1 MTAADGSESW
11 VRRAERLLD
20 RKAAP
25 GDDEARLL
33 GQRPVLLDTETTK
46 AAVAPVLAAIT
57 WSAAVFREMVSPTS
71 LDPIGMVL
79 RAVALGLTLRVLL
92 LGGLLVRRLRVWMEA
107 PRWGL
112 ALTPDGLL
120 LRTPTHDVAIPREDV
135 IAVVERD
142 KWQERRAGRRWT
154 EVFVV
159 LNPELGRTHVALPP
173 VFEDTPGL
181 LTERLMRWRG
191 AAPEPREID
200 REPAKLASRV
210 YDRATQGLV
219 EPGTTVLRHDRS
231 WLKKAPYAVVI
242 VGVVAVEAVFR
253 AGSTVWEALE
263 PWMIAGMFVAL
274 LAIPLRWVWMTRRE
288 VTPRKGLAMVL
299 TPAELLIRTR
309 QGILRSR
316 YKDIA
321 KVSLDAKTKWSV
333 LEGAHSARQLVLP
346 RRHAGT
352 IRYDEPYLG
361 YPVEVVK
368 ALIDAYRY
376 GWLPAADRPADE
388 EE

>member
-1 MTAADGSESW
+1 VSADPAQHSW
-11 VRRAERLLD
+11 VARAERLLEG
-20 RKAAP
+20 AAP
-25 GDDEARLL
+25 ADDEARLA
-33 GQRPVLLDTETTK
+33 GQRPPLLDADTTK
-46 AAVAPVLAAIT
+46 AAVAPVLAAIC

-71 LDPIGMVL
+71 LDPIGMIL
-79 RAVALGLTLRVLL
+79 RAVALALTLRVLL
-92 LGGLLVRRLRVWMEA
+92 LGGLLLRRLRIWMES
-107 PRWGL
+107 PRWAL
-112 ALTPDGLL
+112 ALTPGGLL
-120 LRTPTHDVAIPREDV
+120 LRTPTHDVAIPRADV
-135 IAVVERD
+135 LGVVERD

-159 LNPELGRTHVALPP
+159 VNPALGRTHLALPP

-181 LTERLMRWRG
+181 LAERLMRWRG
-191 AAPEPREID
+191 PSPEPREPD
-200 REPAKLASRV
+200 AEPAKLASRV
-210 YDRATQGLV
+210 YDRATQGLTD
-219 EPGTTVLRHDRS
+219 PGTTVLRHDRS
-231 WLKKAPYAVVI
+231 WLKKAPFAVVV
-242 VGVVAVEAVFR
+242 VGVVALEAVFR
-253 AGSTVWEALE
+253 AGPTVWEALE

-274 LAIPLRWVWMTRRE
+274 LAIPARWLWMTRRE

-316 YKDIA
+316 YGDLS
-321 KVSLDAKTKWSV
+321 KVNLDAKTKWSV

-346 RRHAGT
+346 RRHKGT

-368 ALIDAYRY
+368 VLIDAYRF
-376 GWLPAADRPADE
+376 GWLPRAAGASDE